1 MISIEIKENFWDI
14 NDKLDEIKKTSLS
27 ILQNAKNID
36 KLGKNIDVKFYEKNV
51 MEILNLTK
59 ILQKENLK
67 EFKK

>member
-1 MISIEIKENFWDI
+1 MIAGEIKKNFWDI
-14 NDKLDEIKKTSLS
+14 NEKLDEVKKTSLS

-36 KLGKNIDVKFYEKNV
+36 KLGKNIDIEFYEKNV

>member
-1 MISIEIKENFWDI
+1 MIAGEIKKNFWDI
-14 NDKLDEIKKTSLS
+14 NEKLDEVKKTSLS

-36 KLGKNIDVKFYEKNV
+36 KLGKNIDIEFYEKNV

-59 ILQKENLK
+59 ILQQENLK